1 MLFALCSLVIR
12 LRVGAVLGL
21 ACLGGLVA
29 CTKTGGS
36 DTTTSQ
42 VVATVNSKEISI
54 HQVQTVLELQPK
66 LAQQFGEQSS
76 ERVLDSLIE
85 QELAAQAAKSAG
97 LDQTPKVVQALALS
111 QREVLARA
119 YQDQLASKVS
129 MPDDADVEAYYKQHP
144 ELFVKRRLYG
154 LQEVVVR
161 AADSELQSVKPQIE
175 SAASLVAVNA
185 VLQKSA
191 LKYSARQSSQWAEA
205 LPMELLGKLA
215 AKSVGQSVWVGRPDG
230 AVILTIVSAEE
241 SPLTLGQ
248 AKPAIREV
256 LWSLRRKQAIQ
267 KGMTALREQA
277 KITRQTVGASA
288 SASSAEAQKP

>member
-1 MLFALCSLVIR
+1 MLFV
-12 LRVGAVLGL
+12 LRSSAMRSTAYAVCGLTLLGSVS
-21 ACLGGLVA
+21 G
-29 CTKTGGS
+29 CTKTGSS
-36 DTTTSQ
+36 DSSTSQ

-66 LAQQFGEQSS
+66 LAHQFGEQSS

-85 QELAAQAAKSAG
+85 QELAAQAAKAAG

-119 YQDQLASKVS
+119 YQDQVASKVT
-129 MPDDADVEAYYKQHP
+129 MPDDADVEEYYKQHP

-154 LQEVVVR
+154 LQEAVVR
-161 AADSELQSVKPQIE
+161 AE
-175 SAASLVAVNA
+175 SAELAALRSQVESAGSVSAING
-185 VLQKSA
+185 VLQKA
-191 LKYSARQSSQWAEA
+191 AVKYSARQSSQWAEA

-215 AKSVGQSVWVGRPDG
+215 SKSVGQSVWIDRPDG

-241 SPLTLGQ
+241 SPLTLNQ

-267 KGMTALREQA
+267 KGMNALREQA
-277 KITRQTVGASA
+277 KITRQPVGGSA
-288 SASSAEAQKP
+288 SAPAQEAR